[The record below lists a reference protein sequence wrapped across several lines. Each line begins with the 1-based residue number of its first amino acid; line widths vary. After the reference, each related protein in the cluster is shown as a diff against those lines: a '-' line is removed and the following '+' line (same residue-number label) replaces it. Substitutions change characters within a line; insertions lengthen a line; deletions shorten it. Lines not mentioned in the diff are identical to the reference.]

1 MNYQLDHQLFL
12 LADGHHFLLM
22 ARDLY
27 KPIPHLKIIKR
38 VQYQPSKFRK
48 YKKDNPGITMSKIRQ
63 SHTSYAYTDLSSVSD
78 GRYLAVACQSVD
90 EVFKQGAYKAITLIG
105 NPKFLNQVKTHLS
118 NNMKQQI
125 QCEIHKNYTKLPIE
139 KLEHALM
146 LM

>member
-78 GRYLAVACQSVD
+78 GRYLAVAVK
-90 EVFKQGAYKAITLIG
+90 VLT
-105 NPKFLNQVKTHLS
+105 KFLSRGLT
-118 NNMKQQI
+118 KQ
-125 QCEIHKNYTKLPIE
+125 
-139 KLEHALM
+139 
-146 LM
+146 